1 MGGDA
6 LQLNR
11 REFLLASGCAAAG
24 LDWVDTSKVRVGLVR
39 SNHSKLVHP
48 ASVEDLLDYP
58 RIRDMVWKAI
68 EYGKPKAGS
77 LEAKIRP
84 GSWVVVKPNIAF
96 LGSQDSYCQG
106 DVTDFRVLKAVLE
119 YLARKSKARRITVA
133 EGGSYQAVHTKGM
146 WEISQNDVR
155 VDAET
160 FDWGDRDFPGW
171 GGTLGGMLREF
182 GAQFPGK
189 QFDYINLNLDALRDA
204 AGAYR
209 YLEVRRSARGI
220 GAFGARSAYC
230 ITNTIQ
236 NCDFLINI
244 PVMKVHADCGVT
256 ACLKN
261 YVGTAPRE
269 VYAPSWRYSNRILH
283 DEYSVEGRVDG
294 WVVDLASFH
303 PADYNIVD
311 GIRRLQYTNHNNKKP
326 DQMVRSNLVLAGEDL
341 VAVDSVVTKIMGFN
355 PWDFEFIHMASQ
367 RDMGTMDSGRI
378 EVVGEEPDRV
388 TRRWAKNSA
397 WHGRCNREWTVTA
410 NPAAAVDSWKR
421 LTIPTDTL
429 HFAKAT
435 GTDVPGTS
443 CAAAM
448 RIRAQGGRKGFLWLG
463 LHGRIAVTINGAK
476 LAEEESAAACHVGQ
490 FKIPVEWNSGDNLI
504 VFQAKGMADAPQIS
518 ALLVGPA
525 NDGDTVGGIRYLG

>member
-1 MGGDA
+1 MK
-6 LQLNR
+6 LNR

-24 LDWVDTSKVRVGLVR
+24 LGWADTSKVRVGLVR
-39 SNHSKLVHP
+39 CDNRKLAHP
-48 ASVEDLLDYP
+48 ASVEDPLDYP

-68 EYGKPKAGS
+68 EYGKPRAGS

-84 GSWVVVKPNIAF
+84 GSWVVLKPNIAF
-96 LGSQDSYCQG
+96 LPSQESYCQG

-119 YLARKSKARRITVA
+119 YLARKSKARRITVS

-146 WEISQNDVR
+146 WEISQNGVR

-160 FDWGDRDFPGW
+160 LDWGTTDFPGW

-182 GAQFPGK
+182 SAQFPGK
-189 QFDYINLNLDALRDA
+189 QFDYINLNLDGLRDA
-204 AGAYR
+204 AGAHR
-209 YLEVRRSARGI
+209 YVEVRRTARGV
-220 GAFGARSAYC
+220 GAFAAKSAYC

-236 NCDFLINI
+236 NCDFLIDI

-311 GIRRLQYTNHNNKKP
+311 GIRGLQYTNHNNRKP
-326 DQMVRSNLVLAGEDL
+326 DQMVRSNLLLAGEDL
-341 VAVDSVVTKIMGFN
+341 VAVDSVVTRIMGFN

-367 RDMGTMDSGRI
+367 RDMGTMDSGHI
-378 EVVGEEPDRV
+378 EVVGEEADRV

-397 WHGRCNREWTVTA
+397 WHGRCNRDWKVTA
-410 NPAAAVDSWKR
+410 NPVAAIDSWKG

-429 HFAKAT
+429 HFARAT
-435 GTDVPGTS
+435 GTDIPGTTYG
-443 CAAAM
+443 AAM
-448 RIRAQGGRKGFLWLG
+448 HIRAQGSRKGFLWLG
-463 LHGRIAVTINGAK
+463 VHGRVAVSINGAK
-476 LAEEESAAACHVGQ
+476 VAEQESAEACHVGQ
-490 FKIPVEWNSGDNLI
+490 FKIPIDLRSGENMV
-504 VFQAKGMADAPQIS
+504 VFQAKGIKDAPQIS
-518 ALLVGPA
+518 ALMVGPA
-525 NDGDTVGGIRYLG
+525 NDGDTVEGIRYLG

>member
-1 MGGDA
+1 MRF
-6 LQLNR
+6 NR
-11 REFLLASGCAAAG
+11 REFLITSSCAAAG
-24 LDWVDTSKVRVGLVR
+24 LAWAEPSKVRVGLVR
-39 SNHSKLVHP
+39 SDHSKLARP
-48 ASVEDLLDYP
+48 APAEDPLDYP

-68 EYGKPKAGS
+68 EYGKPGAGS

-96 LGSQDSYCQG
+96 LGSQESYCQG
-106 DVTDFRVLKAVLE
+106 DVTDFRVLKAVID
-119 YLARKSKARRITVA
+119 YVARKSQARRITVA
-133 EGGSYQAVHTKGM
+133 EGGSYQASHTKGM
-146 WEISQNDVR
+146 WEISQNGVR

-160 FDWGDRDFPGW
+160 FDWGEKDFPGW

-182 GAQFPGK
+182 SAQFPARK
-189 QFDYINLNLDALRDA
+189 FDYINLNLDALRDA

-209 YLEVRRSARGI
+209 FLEVRRTASGI
-220 GAFGARSAYC
+220 GAFAARSAYC
-230 ITNTIQ
+230 ITNTIR

-303 PADYNIVD
+303 PADYNVID
-311 GIRRLQYTNHNNKKP
+311 GIRGLQYTNHNNKRP

-367 RDMGTMDSGRI
+367 RDMGTMDAGRI

-388 TRRWAKNSA
+388 TRAWAKNSA
-397 WHGRCNREWTVTA
+397 WHGRCNREWMVTP
-410 NPAAAVDSWKR
+410 NPASAMDSWKK

-429 HFAKAT
+429 YLARAT
-435 GTDVPGTS
+435 GADAPGTAY
-443 CAAAM
+443 AAAM
-448 RIRAQGGRKGFLWLG
+448 QVRAEGRRKGFLWLG
-463 LHGRIAVTINGAK
+463 LNGRASVSLNGARVID
-476 LAEEESAAACHVGQ
+476 EESTAACHVGQ
-490 FKIPVEWNSGDNLI
+490 FKVPIELNSGNNI
-504 VFQAKGMADAPQIS
+504 FVFQVRGAADAPRIS
-518 ALLVGPA
+518 ALLTGPA